1 MCDSFTLVKPVI
13 LNDNEKN
20 KVALEDAL
28 DRIQSRSRVR
38 TVTVK
43 DVYEA
48 AEHVE
53 QKLGITKKAL
63 EGVRVHVDL
72 AAQTFPGAYR
82 GIPESTQFD
91 MVFSKRFWRV
101 VNVSREQCK
110 SSGHDYSV
118 TFTEDARKA
127 LVERFE
133 SFGYC

>member
-53 QKLGITKKAL
+53 QKLGITKK
-63 EGVRVHVDL
+63 G
-72 AAQTFPGAYR
+72 
-82 GIPESTQFD
+82 S
-91 MVFSKRFWRV
+91 
-101 VNVSREQCK
+101 
-110 SSGHDYSV
+110 
-118 TFTEDARKA
+118 
-127 LVERFE
+127 
-133 SFGYC
+133 

>member
-20 KVALEDAL
+20 KVALEGAL

-53 QKLGITKKAL
+53 KKA
-63 EGVRVHVDL
+63 G
-72 AAQTFPGAYR
+72 
-82 GIPESTQFD
+82 
-91 MVFSKRFWRV
+91 
-101 VNVSREQCK
+101 
-110 SSGHDYSV
+110 YS
-118 TFTEDARKA
+118 EDDA
-127 LVERFE
+127 
-133 SFGYC
+133 

>member
-20 KVALEDAL
+20 KVALEGAL
-28 DRIQSRSRVR
+28 NRIQSRSRVR

-53 QKLGITKKAL
+53 RKLGITKKAL

-72 AAQTFPGAYR
+72 AAQTFPNAYH

-91 MVFSKRFWRV
+91 MVFTKRFWRV
-101 VNVSREQCK
+101 TKVSREQCE
-110 SSGHDYSV
+110 SSGRDYRV

>member
-20 KVALEDAL
+20 KVALEGAL

-53 QKLGITKKAL
+53 KKLGIPKKAL
-63 EGVRVHVDL
+63 EGVQVHVDL
-72 AAQTFPGAYR
+72 YAQTFPSAYH

-101 VNVSREQCK
+101 VKVSREQCK

-118 TFTEDARKA
+118 TFSDEARKA

>member
-63 EGVRVHVDL
+63 EGVRVYVDL
-72 AAQTFPGAYR
+72 AAQTFPSAYR

-101 VNVSREQCK
+101 VKVSREQCK

-118 TFTEDARKA
+118 TFSDEARKA

>member
-53 QKLGITKKAL
+53 KKLGIPKKTL
-63 EGVRVHVDL
+63 EGVQVHVDL
-72 AAQTFPGAYR
+72 SAQTFPSAYR

-101 VNVSREQCK
+101 VKVSREQCK

-118 TFTEDARKA
+118 TFSDGARKA

>member
-20 KVALEDAL
+20 KVALEGAL

-53 QKLGITKKAL
+53 KKLGIPKTTL
-63 EGVRVHVDL
+63 EGVQVHVDL
-72 AAQTFPGAYR
+72 YAQTFPSAYR

-101 VNVSREQCK
+101 VKVSREQCK

-118 TFTEDARKA
+118 TFSDEARKA